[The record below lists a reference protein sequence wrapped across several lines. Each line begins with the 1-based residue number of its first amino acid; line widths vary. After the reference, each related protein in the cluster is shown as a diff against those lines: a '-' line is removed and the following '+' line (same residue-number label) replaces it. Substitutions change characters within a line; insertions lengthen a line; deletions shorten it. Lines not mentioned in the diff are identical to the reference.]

1 MKLTAA
7 RYSEMWAVLL
17 VLLSL
22 YVIFYSYI
30 QIVVID
36 GPLGGGSGIA
46 GEIDGL
52 LLRQR
57 SSSSLRH
64 NNNKNN
70 HNHFF
75 NSPSKHIIIQPF
87 IGSIFNDKIHYY
99 NSRRGTTTA
108 ASSTTIAS
116 SSKGSSF
123 SSSVHNNAN
132 TAKNTTADTTT
143 VVSNSST
150 STNRRRRRR
159 VLIIS
164 AAPRT
169 KKHLIALWSS
179 LECFTLDVDHVV
191 VSAPTW
197 SKPILE
203 RFLSKV
209 MTSIPRFS
217 SGEVSLDG
225 LVSKND
231 RYDVGL
237 WCDALSY
244 MDGESSSS
252 SSPPNNDDDDEIK
265 GLSSYDEIGL
275 INDSVFA
282 LREYTSILDS
292 IHERNVS
299 MTSLSYSL
307 IHPNG
312 YGPEH
317 YWLESVWRGFSKEGI
332 QTFIDYS
339 CRPKATDPLYC
350 PTKIWG
356 RKGCIVENF
365 ERQMSRQF
373 PKEKT
378 YGIFPSD
385 VPKNMLSWANNFHS
399 WVRHPPYWNKLVK
412 EQNFPVSKVNWKGM
426 IDSIDDPR
434 LKTCTKFLVGN
445 NNYSNNGSDSDEDG
459 DDDERLSSWLNG
471 FDFSLAKDAI

>member
-7 RYSEMWAVLL
+7 RYSELCAVLL

-22 YVIFYSYI
+22 YVIFYFYI
-30 QIVVID
+30 QIIVID
-36 GPLGGGSGIA
+36 GALGGGSGTA
-46 GEIDGL
+46 DEVDDL
-52 LLRQR
+52 LFRQR

-64 NNNKNN
+64 NNKNN

-75 NSPSKHIIIQPF
+75 NSPSKRIIIQPF
-87 IGSIFNDKIHYY
+87 IGSIFNDEIRHY

-108 ASSTTIAS
+108 AASSTIITS
-116 SSKGSSF
+116 SSKVSSS

-132 TAKNTTADTTT
+132 TARNTTADTTT

-150 STNRRRRRR
+150 NTNSRRRRR

-197 SKPILE
+197 
-203 RFLSKV
+203 
-209 MTSIPRFS
+209 T
-217 SGEVSLDG
+217 
-225 LVSKND
+225 
-231 RYDVGL
+231 
-237 WCDALSY
+237 
-244 MDGESSSS
+244 
-252 SSPPNNDDDDEIK
+252 
-265 GLSSYDEIGL
+265 
-275 INDSVFA
+275 
-282 LREYTSILDS
+282 
-292 IHERNVS
+292 
-299 MTSLSYSL
+299 
-307 IHPNG
+307 
-312 YGPEH
+312 
-317 YWLESVWRGFSKEGI
+317 
-332 QTFIDYS
+332 
-339 CRPKATDPLYC
+339 TDPLYC
-350 PTKIWG
+350 PTQMWG

-385 VPKNMLSWANNFHS
+385 VPKNMLSWTNTFHS

-426 IDSIDDPR
+426 IDSINDSR

-445 NNYSNNGSDSDEDG
+445 DNNNGSGG
-459 DDDERLSSWLNG
+459 DDEERLSSWLNG